1 MVPAEGCLGLNFKA
15 KMNRVGRASPRTS
28 RQAGGGSRDPSWKAS
43 HGTQEPRR
51 NVRADLNVDREKSVS
66 VQTYMGVGSR
76 KWSKPGEEAD
86 QLEWS
91 QKNGH
96 SHHKPLPS
104 PAGWW
109 GRRDLNFPAS
119 PPNIDCAIL
128 PLQVGRLRPHC

>member
-1 MVPAEGCLGLNFKA
+1 MLTG
-15 KMNRVGRASPRTS
+15 
-28 RQAGGGSRDPSWKAS
+28 
-43 HGTQEPRR
+43 
-51 NVRADLNVDREKSVS
+51 KSQS
-66 VQTYMGVGSR
+66 QSKTYMGVGSR

-109 GRRDLNFPAS
+109 GEEGPQFSSISTKHRLCHLAFT
-119 PPNIDCAIL
+119 
-128 PLQVGRLRPHC
+128 GRKAEATLLVSEKLSYGSRL